1 MSVEL
6 AKDPN
11 AAKGFA
17 ALRAA
22 KLINKN
28 MGIAGFFSTDN
39 TKKLLASRS
48 SWAGSSCGRGWNQLM
63 GHCISQTL
71 IGKTSFISSW
81 YSAPHSL
88 KSTFSA

>member
-6 AKDPN
+6 AKDLN

-39 TKKLLASRS
+39 TKKLLASCS
-48 SWAGSSCGRGWNQLM
+48 S
-63 GHCISQTL
+63 
-71 IGKTSFISSW
+71 
-81 YSAPHSL
+81 
-88 KSTFSA
+88 

>member
-17 ALRAA
+17 ALRAV

-48 SWAGSSCGRGWNQLM
+48 S
-63 GHCISQTL
+63 
-71 IGKTSFISSW
+71 
-81 YSAPHSL
+81 
-88 KSTFSA
+88 

>member
-1 MSVEL
+1 VSSFSDLENSLRFQTGVPSTFFRRCPSMSVEL
-6 AKDPN
+6 AKDLN

-39 TKKLLASRS
+39 TKKLIASCS
-48 SWAGSSCGRGWNQLM
+48 S
-63 GHCISQTL
+63 
-71 IGKTSFISSW
+71 
-81 YSAPHSL
+81 
-88 KSTFSA
+88 

>member
-6 AKDPN
+6 AKDLN

-28 MGIAGFFSTDN
+28 MGISGFFSTDN
-39 TKKLLASRS
+39 TKKLLASCS
-48 SWAGSSCGRGWNQLM
+48 S
-63 GHCISQTL
+63 
-71 IGKTSFISSW
+71 
-81 YSAPHSL
+81 
-88 KSTFSA
+88 